1 MAKLQSG
8 DLKLEIVFNSFEDYW
23 IAYKIKFFWKDDI
36 IVNDSVLKRDS
47 EWLGK
52 RRYGT
57 FMANDYEK
65 DHLIEVMRKVLDTNE
80 PDYWEPVEP
89 DVLIAIY
96 PGMFFP
102 FIKSHWT
109 KIEDGELKQIE
120 KDKPE
125 KGKSPDDLF
134 TIITFI
140 DTYNF
145 KNSGAYSNQGIS
157 LHMIVK
163 RKDLETFVAE
173 LKTEYENVVEIK
185 SLGRDES
192 KKIIRSIFT
201 RRRDISRKLS

>member
-8 DLKLEIVFNSFEDYW
+8 DLNLEIVFNFFEDEW
-23 IAYKIKFFWKDDI
+23 IAYEIKFSWKDDKFSWKDDI
-36 IVNDSVLKRDS
+36 IINDSILKRDG
-47 EWLGK
+47 EWSSK

-57 FMANDYEK
+57 FLANDYEK
-65 DHLIEVMRKVLDTNE
+65 DHLIDVMRKVLDTNE

-102 FIKSHWT
+102 FIKSHWV

-120 KDKPE
+120 KE
-125 KGKSPDDLF
+125 KQEMGKSPDDLF

-145 KNSGAYSNQGIS
+145 KNSGAYSGQGVS

-163 RKDLETFVAE
+163 RKDLETFVTDLE
-173 LKTEYENVVEIK
+173 TEYKNREK
-185 SLGRDES
+185 
-192 KKIIRSIFT
+192 
-201 RRRDISRKLS
+201 

>member
-8 DLKLEIVFNSFEDYW
+8 DLNLEIVFNSFEDYW
-23 IAYKIKFFWKDDI
+23 IAYEIKFTWKDDI

-47 EWLGK
+47 EWSGK

-57 FMANDYEK
+57 FMANDYEQ
-65 DHLIEVMRKVLDTNE
+65 DHLTEVMRKVLDTNE

-96 PGMFFP
+96 PEMFFP

-120 KDKPE
+120 KEKTE
-125 KGKSPDDLF
+125 KGNGHDDLF
-134 TIITFI
+134 TIITFM
-140 DTYNF
+140 DTFNL
-145 KNSGAYSNQGIS
+145 KNSGAYSGQGVS

-163 RKDLETFVAE
+163 RKDLETFVTGLE
-173 LKTEYENVVEIK
+173 TEYKNFVEIK
-185 SLGRDES
+185 SLGRDEN
-192 KKIIRSIFT
+192 KKIIRDILK
-201 RRRDISRKLS
+201 RRRDVSQTLS

>member
-8 DLKLEIVFNSFEDYW
+8 DLNLEIVFNSFEAEW
-23 IAYKIKFFWKDDI
+23 IAYEIRFFWKDEI
-36 IVNDSVLKRDS
+36 IVNDNILKRDG
-47 EWLGK
+47 EWSSK

-57 FMANDYEK
+57 FLANDYEY
-65 DHLIEVMRKVLDTNE
+65 DRLIEFLKKVLDTNE

-102 FIKSHWT
+102 FIKSPW
-109 KIEDGELKQIE
+109 IAIDGRELKQIE
-120 KDKPE
+120 KDIQE

-134 TIITFI
+134 TVITFI

-145 KNSGAYSNQGIS
+145 KNSDAYSGQGVS

-163 RKDLETFVAE
+163 RIDLDKFVTDLET
-173 LKTEYENVVEIK
+173 EYKNLEK
-185 SLGRDES
+185 
-192 KKIIRSIFT
+192 
-201 RRRDISRKLS
+201 